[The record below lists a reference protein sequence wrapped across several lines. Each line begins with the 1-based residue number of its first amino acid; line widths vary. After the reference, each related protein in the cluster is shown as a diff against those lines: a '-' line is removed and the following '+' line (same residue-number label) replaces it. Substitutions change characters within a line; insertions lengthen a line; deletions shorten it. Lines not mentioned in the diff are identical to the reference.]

1 MPSAILGA
9 NDTGR
14 PRQTRSL
21 AHQEETK
28 MSECENQDI
37 SDVICAMMKINPPI
51 KGCMAMLRADSLA
64 LFLTLVAKYSV
75 FYYHECQL

>member
-1 MPSAILGA
+1 
-9 NDTGR
+9 
-14 PRQTRSL
+14 
-21 AHQEETK
+21 

-37 SDVICAMMKINPPI
+37 SDVICAIMKINPPI
-51 KGCMAMLRADSLA
+51 KCCMAMLRADSLA